1 MPIDRHFWGH
11 YVNLLADIFAD
22 ANFLATTV
30 THPSFRRDIMG
41 NFRARKM
48 LRYLA
53 SAVPP
58 LSLVLVRLLDLR
70 GINGPRLD

>member
-1 MPIDRHFWGH
+1 M
-11 YVNLLADIFAD
+11 LSDIFAD
-22 ANFLATTV
+22 ADFVATTV
-30 THPSFRRDIMG
+30 THSGFRRDIMG

-53 SAVPP
+53 PAVPP
-58 LSLVLVRLLDLR
+58 LSLVLVRLLNLR